1 MLRISQTQAKE
12 KSPKILLGINT
23 QRGQNYMSKEI
34 KLPSM
39 FQIFMVLGLFLS
51 IAFSFTTI
59 FDLPI
64 QLALFTSWFIIM
76 PLGIKLG
83 HSYKSLESSIAKGIY
98 NGMDA
103 ILILI
108 AVGALVGTW
117 IAGGIVPNIIYYGLK
132 VINPNIFLLAT
143 LIICA
148 LTSIAT
154 GTSWGTAGT
163 AGIAMM
169 GIGEGLGIPLP
180 LVAGAVLSGAYFGD
194 KLSPLSDSTVLT
206 ASMSGIDIMDHIKGM
221 APASIPGFII
231 TAILFTIAGFKYG
244 GQNVDLGKINLFT
257 TALESNF
264 NITLWSFVPLL
275 ITIVLLAKRK
285 PSLPVITFGA
295 FLGIIWAVIFQGMDI
310 VNAISTAYSPYSI
323 STGVDFV
330 DSILGR
336 GGISS
341 MLGSIIIIIL
351 GLGFG
356 GLLDKIG
363 VLEVITSKLKNFI
376 TTPGRLSLTT
386 IGTAFLGNV
395 FGSAMYVPL
404 ILTPKLLA
412 NGYDNLKVHR
422 RVLSRN
428 TEFGGTLTAAM
439 VPWSDNGIFM
449 ASILG
454 VSAFEYL
461 PYMWLA
467 FVCIGLT
474 ILYGFL
480 GKYQWI
486 GEEVVFT
493 TRTED

>member
-1 MLRISQTQAKE
+1 
-12 KSPKILLGINT
+12 
-23 QRGQNYMSKEI
+23 MSKSV

-39 FQIFMVLGLFLS
+39 VQVIVVLS
-51 IAFSFTTI
+51 IFLALAFSFTTV
-59 FDLPI
+59 FELPI
-64 QLALFTSWFIIM
+64 QLALFTSWFVIIA
-76 PLGIKLG
+76 LGVKLG
-83 HSYKSLESSIAKGIY
+83 HSYKELEASIAKGIY

-117 IAGGIVPNIIYYGLK
+117 IAGGIVPSLIYHGLK
-132 VINPNIFLLAT
+132 IINPNIFLLAT

-169 GIGEGLGIPLP
+169 GIGQGLGIPLP

-206 ASMSGIDIMDHIKGM
+206 ASMSGIDVMDHIKGM
-221 APASIPGFII
+221 SPASIPGFII
-231 TAILFTIAGFKYG
+231 TAILFTITGFKYG
-244 GQNVDLGKINLFT
+244 GQNVDLGRIELFMN
-257 TALESNF
+257 AISDNF
-264 NITLWSFVPLL
+264 NTSLLNFVPMLIIILL
-275 ITIVLLAKRK
+275 LMKRK

-295 FLGIIWAVIFQGMDI
+295 LLGIVWAIVFQGMDPI
-310 VNAISTAYSPYSI
+310 AAINTAYQPAGMD
-323 STGVDFV
+323 TGVAFV
-330 DSILGR
+330 DNILSR
-336 GGISS
+336 GGINS
-341 MLGSIIIIIL
+341 MLGSVAIIIF
-351 GLGFG
+351 GLGVG

-363 VLEVITSKLKNFI
+363 MIEVIAAKFENWIKN
-376 TTPGRLSLTT
+376 TGRLAVATV
-386 IGTAFLGNV
+386 GTSILGNV

-404 ILTPKLLA
+404 ILTPKIMSK
-412 NGYDNLKVHR
+412 NYDKLKVHR

-449 ASILG
+449 AGILG
-454 VSAFEYL
+454 VSCLEYI

-467 FVCIGLT
+467 FVCIGIT
-474 ILYGFL
+474 ILYGYL
-480 GKYQWI
+480 GKFQWI
-486 GEEVVFT
+486 GEKVEFT
-493 TRTED
+493 NYDEIENAS

>member
-1 MLRISQTQAKE
+1 
-12 KSPKILLGINT
+12 
-23 QRGQNYMSKEI
+23 MSKNI
-34 KLPSM
+34 KLPSLG
-39 FQIFMVLGLFLS
+39 QVIVVLAIFLAL
-51 IAFSFTTI
+51 AFSFTTM

-64 QLALFTSWFIIM
+64 QLALFTSWFVIIA
-76 PLGIKLG
+76 LGIKLG
-83 HSYKSLESSIAKGIY
+83 HSYKELEGSIAKGIY

-117 IAGGIVPNIIYYGLK
+117 IAGGIVPSLIYHGLK
-132 VINPNIFLLAT
+132 IISPNIFLLAT

-169 GIGEGLGIPLP
+169 GIGQGLGMSPA

-206 ASMSGIDIMDHIKGM
+206 ASMSGIDVMDHIKGM
-221 APASIPGFII
+221 SPASIPGFII
-231 TAILFTIAGFKYG
+231 TAILFTITGFKYG
-244 GQNVDLGKINLFT
+244 GQNVDLGRIELFMS
-257 TALESNF
+257 AIGDNF
-264 NITLWSFVPLL
+264 NTSLLNFVPMLIIIALL
-275 ITIVLLAKRK
+275 MKRK

-295 FLGIIWAVIFQGMDI
+295 LLGIVWAVVFQGMDPI
-310 VNAISTAYSPYSI
+310 AAIGTAYQPAGMN
-323 STGVDFV
+323 TGVEFV
-330 DSILGR
+330 DNILSR
-336 GGISS
+336 GGINS
-341 MLGSIIIIIL
+341 MLGSVAIIIF

-363 VLEVITSKLKNFI
+363 MLEVIAKRFEKWIVNT
-376 TTPGRLSLTT
+376 GRLAVAT
-386 IGTAFLGNV
+386 IGTSFLGNI

-404 ILTPKLLA
+404 ILTPKIMS
-412 NGYDNLKVHR
+412 NNYDKLKVHR

-428 TEFGGTLTAAM
+428 TEFGGTLTAGM

-449 ASILG
+449 AGILG
-454 VSAFEYL
+454 VSTFEYL

-467 FVCIGLT
+467 FICIGIT
-474 ILYGFL
+474 ILYGYL

-486 GEEVVFT
+486 GEKVEFT
-493 TRTED
+493 NYDNTEDAA